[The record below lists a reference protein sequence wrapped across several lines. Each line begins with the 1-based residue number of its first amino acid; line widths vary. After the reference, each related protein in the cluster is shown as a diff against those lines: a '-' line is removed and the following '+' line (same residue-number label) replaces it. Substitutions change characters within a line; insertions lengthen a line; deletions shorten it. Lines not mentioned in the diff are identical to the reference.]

1 MVGKVRPRLVSEYL
15 RLMAAGIAQVDAIQA
30 QQGEPRW
37 VGFGR
42 AAMVAFE
49 GFVQVVAAGK
59 GGIALHLPVVE
70 VAGNDHRRIIRQGLE
85 ELAEQL
91 QLQLTMAF
99 QQAEVHA
106 DGMHF
111 AVPRNVQHAVQQA
124 AAFRAGNGDIQVSV
138 FADRVFRQQGIAMV
152 TVGIDGVASIGEVA
166 PHAVGKEFVLRGLW
180 PIVVAGGV
188 AVVLADHFLQKH
200 QVRRRTAHGFTQLG
214 EDEAPVE
221 RGKSLVGVDRQH
233 AQSVDV
239 RGSTQRH
246 RFN

>member
-1 MVGKVRPRLVSEYL
+1 MTFRHFEPKGRDSKMHFHCQRQMVGKVGPRLVPEYL

-30 QQGEPRW
+30 QQGEPRG

-42 AAMVAFE
+42 AAMVALE

-111 AVPRNVQHAVQQA
+111 AVP
-124 AAFRAGNGDIQVSV
+124 GTS
-138 FADRVFRQQGIAMV
+138 
-152 TVGIDGVASIGEVA
+152 
-166 PHAVGKEFVLRGLW
+166 
-180 PIVVAGGV
+180 
-188 AVVLADHFLQKH
+188 
-200 QVRRRTAHGFTQLG
+200 
-214 EDEAPVE
+214 
-221 RGKSLVGVDRQH
+221 
-233 AQSVDV
+233 
-239 RGSTQRH
+239 STQCSKPRRSGPVMETS
-246 RFN
+246 RFRYSRIGYFDSRALPW